1 MLDTFKDMIKS
12 FFQSRI
18 LPVAVVFI
26 LLFAILVNRLF
37 SLQIADTDTY
47 ASQAAKRTEKT
58 KSIKATRGKIYDCN
72 GKLLAYNKLS
82 YNIVFAENDTT
93 ADLTSEEKNTMIYK
107 LLKLMER
114 ENTDLT
120 V

>member
-58 KSIKATRGKIYDCN
+58 KSIIERYEKQVN
-72 GKLLAYNKLS
+72 QWFLE
-82 YNIVFAENDTT
+82 VFQ
-93 ADLTSEEKNTMIYK
+93 
-107 LLKLMER
+107 
-114 ENTDLT
+114 TDLYVGAGYAVCST
-120 V
+120 KDL

>member
-58 KSIKATRGKIYDCN
+58 KSAKSMTVTESF
-72 GKLLAYNKLS
+72 LLIINCLIILFLRK
-82 YNIVFAENDTT
+82 
-93 ADLTSEEKNTMIYK
+93 MI
-107 LLKLMER
+107 R
-114 ENTDLT
+114 QQI
-120 V
+120 

>member
-58 KSIKATRGKIYDCN
+58 KSIKATRGKN
-72 GKLLAYNKLS
+72 SMTVTESFLLIINCLIILFLRK
-82 YNIVFAENDTT
+82 
-93 ADLTSEEKNTMIYK
+93 MI
-107 LLKLMER
+107 R
-114 ENTDLT
+114 QQI
-120 V
+120 